1 MSNLIYLLDVVTED
15 NFCDQTA
22 IHNVMYLIGI
32 VVGVIKIAVPII
44 LIVVGMVD
52 LIKAITS
59 QDEKQIKP
67 ATTFLVKKVV
77 IGIIIF
83 LVPTIVRLL
92 MTVISRDGKNEGCI
106 NCVTSVW
113 GSKCDGWREE

>member
-1 MSNLIYLLDVVTED
+1 MLNLFNVLAYSGPAD
-15 NFCDQTA
+15 FCTDPA
-22 IHNVMYLIGI
+22 VNNIMYLIGV
-32 VVGVIKIAVPII
+32 VVGVIKIAVPVI
-44 LIVVGMVD
+44 LIIVGMVD

-92 MTVISRDGKNEGCI
+92 MNIIAQSDYEDCI

-113 GSKCDGWREE
+113 GSGCSWSNN